1 MEWLL
6 GLAFLPILMCGLMCV
21 GGMALAAV
29 GLRRTTARGACGE
42 KPAAAEETVRQR
54 VRADR

>member
-6 GLAFLPILMCGLMCV
+6 GLAFVPILLCGLMCV

-29 GLRRTTARGACGE
+29 GLRRTTAWRTCCDE
-42 KPAAAEETVRQR
+42 TTAATEDRQP
-54 VRADR
+54 VPADR

>member
-6 GLAFLPILMCGLMCV
+6 GLALVPLLLCGLMCV

-29 GLRRTTARGACGE
+29 GFRRNAAQRPRSDEPSNQATDQHE
-42 KPAAAEETVRQR
+42 VPASR
-54 VRADR
+54 

>member
-6 GLAFLPILMCGLMCV
+6 GLALAPILLCGLMCV

-29 GLRRTTARGACGE
+29 GFRRNAARRPRSDEPSNQATDQHE
-42 KPAAAEETVRQR
+42 VPASR
-54 VRADR
+54 

>member
-6 GLAFLPILMCGLMCV
+6 GLAFLPVLLCGLMCV

-29 GLRRTTARGACGE
+29 GLRRTTARRTCCDEPTGA
-42 KPAAAEETVRQR
+42 AT
-54 VRADR
+54 ADRQQVPADR